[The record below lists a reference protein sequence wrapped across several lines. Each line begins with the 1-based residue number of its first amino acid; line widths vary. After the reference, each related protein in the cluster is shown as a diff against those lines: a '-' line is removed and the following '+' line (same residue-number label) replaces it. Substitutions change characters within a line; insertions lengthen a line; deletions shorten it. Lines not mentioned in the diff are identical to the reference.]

1 MKKIIIL
8 FLVGAL
14 IIGASMGF
22 YFYQKPVASLESETP
37 LGTFTSTE
45 LFDLFNRDEPAAN
58 AKYTGQV
65 VEVSGKVVEI
75 MENSDESTTLVL
87 SSDDPIFGVKCRID
101 PEFNKKSLP
110 ETGSE
115 VRIKGLC
122 TGMNADVELNQCI
135 IL

>member
-8 FLVGAL
+8 FLLGAV
-14 IIGASMGF
+14 ITGASMGL
-22 YFYQKPVASLESETP
+22 YFYQKPVASLESQTP
-37 LGTFTSTE
+37 TGTFSSTE
-45 LFDLFNRDEPAAN
+45 LFEIFNTDEQAAN

-65 VEVSGKVVEI
+65 VEVSGEVVEI
-75 MENSDESTTLVL
+75 MENSDASTTLVL

-110 ETGSE
+110 KTGTE
-115 VRIKGLC
+115 VRVKGLC
-122 TGMNADVELNQCI
+122 TGVNADVELNQCI

>member
-8 FLVGAL
+8 FLLGAV
-14 IIGASMGF
+14 IIGASMGL
-22 YFYQKPVASLESETP
+22 YFYQKPVASLESQTP
-37 LGTFTSTE
+37 TGTFSSTE
-45 LFDLFNRDEPAAN
+45 LFEIFNTDEQAAN

-65 VEVSGKVVEI
+65 VEVSGEVVEI
-75 MENSDESTTLVL
+75 MENSDASTTLVL

-110 ETGSE
+110 ETGTE
-115 VRIKGLC
+115 VRVKGLC
-122 TGMNADVELNQCI
+122 TGVNADVELNQCI